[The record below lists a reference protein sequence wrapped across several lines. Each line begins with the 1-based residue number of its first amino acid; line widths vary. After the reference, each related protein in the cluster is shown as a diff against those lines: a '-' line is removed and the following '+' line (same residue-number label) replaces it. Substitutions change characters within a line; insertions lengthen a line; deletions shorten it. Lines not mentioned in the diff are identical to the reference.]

1 MKKKTFQKCG
11 MALIPLTFMFQNAYA
26 DIYMKQKQHTDAVTV
41 MGQTQPAK
49 DVISESWIT
58 SDKIVVMSEKQKVI
72 IDMDRKVM
80 TMVNHE
86 EKAIVNMPMDFS
98 ENMDKR
104 GNMSPEEK
112 AGFQQFMGKMMQMDV
127 KVEETNERKK
137 IDKWNCRKYLQ
148 TINMAMG
155 TTNSEIWATAVSY
168 THLTLPTILLVQIS
182 VVAVSLKKK
191 KHKI

>member
-11 MALIPLTFMFQNAYA
+11 MVLIPLTLMFQNAYA

-58 SDKIVVMSEKQKVI
+58 TDKIVVMSEKQKVI

-86 EKAIVNMPMDFS
+86 KKAIVDMPMDFS
-98 ENMDKR
+98 ENIK
-104 GNMSPEEK
+104 P
-112 AGFQQFMGKMMQMDV
+112 
-127 KVEETNERKK
+127 
-137 IDKWNCRKYLQ
+137 
-148 TINMAMG
+148 
-155 TTNSEIWATAVSY
+155 
-168 THLTLPTILLVQIS
+168 
-182 VVAVSLKKK
+182 
-191 KHKI
+191 